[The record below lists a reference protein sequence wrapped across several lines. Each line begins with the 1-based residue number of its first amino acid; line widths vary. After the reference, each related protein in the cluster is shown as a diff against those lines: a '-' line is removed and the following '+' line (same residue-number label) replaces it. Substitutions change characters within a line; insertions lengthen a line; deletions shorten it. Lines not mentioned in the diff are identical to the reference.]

1 MSMVAFRTFGV
12 EQNVSTDWFGSVAAT
27 HGPRTG
33 PTDRSRHCHLCRR
46 RGRLPAL

>member
-27 HGPRTG
+27 CVGGEAAH
-33 PTDRSRHCHLCRR
+33 RR
-46 RGRLPAL
+46 